1 MAKSSG
7 MKCGNAG
14 LEPTCK
20 EHCHACIEGRDC
32 LDAPHPHECGFDPG
46 DIAHG
51 ETGEC
56 DCKTCW
62 DGMMTEAEYQHEL
75 QCGDGEK
82 TFSSEHGHCH
92 CDDCGGEPDAWS
104 CEECIKQFW
113 HWEQTS

>member
-1 MAKSSG
+1 
-7 MKCGNAG
+7 
-14 LEPTCK
+14 
-20 EHCHACIEGRDC
+20 
-32 LDAPHPHECGFDPG
+32 
-46 DIAHG
+46 
-51 ETGEC
+51 
-56 DCKTCW
+56 
-62 DGMMTEAEYQHEL
+62 MMTEAEYQHEL